1 MNQGA
6 WYQIQHHLL
15 ACIGDRHSL
24 HYAGRVRSPAPAAG
38 HLNTHIAEQAALVEQ
53 ALLSTP
59 GTTRA
64 SSE

>member
-1 MNQGA
+1 
-6 WYQIQHHLL
+6 
-15 ACIGDRHSL
+15 
-24 HYAGRVRSPAPAAG
+24 VRSPAPAAG